1 MPKNNT
7 AYKFRI
13 YPNEEQK
20 IMIAKTFG
28 CCRFIYNSML
38 ADKIEEY
45 EKNNRMLKI
54 TPAGYKK
61 ANPWLK
67 EVDSLALCNEGLHLD
82 IAFKNFFDRKDMGFP
97 RFKSKHG
104 SRQSYTTNMVN
115 NNIKL
120 HGNRLTLPK
129 IKNIR
134 IVIHRELPADGYRL
148 KSVTVSRESSGD
160 YYASILYEYESCEN
174 QAEHI
179 DAEHAEVLGIDYAMH
194 GLAVLSDG
202 TECDY
207 PGFYRQQEARLK
219 REQRRL
225 SHCVK
230 GSKNYKKQK
239 IRVARCHRRIKNQR
253 KDYLHKLSRK
263 IADTY
268 DAVAV
273 EDIDMKAMSRC
284 LNFGKSVMDN
294 GYGMFCA
301 MLKYKLE
308 RQNKRLIVIDRF
320 FPSSKKCSCCGS
332 IKSNLLLSDRVY
344 ECECGNRMNRDYN
357 AALNIRDEGKRIIA
371 CV

>member
-230 GSKNYKKQK
+230 RSKNYKKQK

-263 IADTY
+263 IADT
-268 DAVAV
+268 
-273 EDIDMKAMSRC
+273 
-284 LNFGKSVMDN
+284 
-294 GYGMFCA
+294 
-301 MLKYKLE
+301 
-308 RQNKRLIVIDRF
+308 
-320 FPSSKKCSCCGS
+320 
-332 IKSNLLLSDRVY
+332 
-344 ECECGNRMNRDYN
+344 
-357 AALNIRDEGKRIIA
+357 
-371 CV
+371 